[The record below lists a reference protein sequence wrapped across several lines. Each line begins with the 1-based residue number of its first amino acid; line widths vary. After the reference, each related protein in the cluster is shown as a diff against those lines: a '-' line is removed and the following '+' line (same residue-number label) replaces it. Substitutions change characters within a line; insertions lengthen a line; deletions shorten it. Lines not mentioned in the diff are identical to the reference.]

1 MVLWT
6 CDRRGRGATGGSTLN
21 PPASAFRGSAVGQGV
36 DPCVEVHRRAVIHRI
51 AAGTLAAAK
60 VGDAR
65 TSAYIIERAEVERI
79 KATDLDAWVDSLP
92 DG

>member
-1 MVLWT
+1 MTTPSDYLTVT
-6 CDRRGRGATGGSTLN
+6 QAARELN
-21 PPASAFRGSAVGQGV
+21 LT
-36 DPCVEVHRRAVIHRI
+36 RRAVVHRI
-51 AAGTLAAAK
+51 AAGTLAADK

>member
-1 MVLWT
+1 MTTPADYLTVT
-6 CDRRGRGATGGSTLN
+6 QTARELN
-21 PPASAFRGSAVGQGV
+21 L
-36 DPCVEVHRRAVIHRI
+36 HRRAVIHRI
-51 AAGTLAAAK
+51 AAGTLAATK

-79 KATDLDAWVDSLP
+79 KATDVDAWVDALP

>member
-1 MVLWT
+1 MTTPADYLTVT
-6 CDRRGRGATGGSTLN
+6 QTARELN
-21 PPASAFRGSAVGQGV
+21 L
-36 DPCVEVHRRAVIHRI
+36 HRRSVIHRI

>member
-1 MVLWT
+1 MTTPSDYLTVT
-6 CDRRGRGATGGSTLN
+6 QAARELN
-21 PPASAFRGSAVGQGV
+21 L
-36 DPCVEVHRRAVIHRI
+36 HRRAVIHRI
-51 AAGTLAAAK
+51 AAGTLAATK

-65 TSAYIIERAEVERI
+65 TNAYIIERAEVERI

>member
-1 MVLWT
+1 MSQLSQYLTVT
-6 CDRRGRGATGGSTLN
+6 QAARELN
-21 PPASAFRGSAVGQGV
+21 LT
-36 DPCVEVHRRAVIHRI
+36 RRAVIHRI

-79 KATDLDAWVDSLP
+79 KATDLKAAS
-92 DG
+92 

>member
-1 MVLWT
+1 MTTPSDYLTVT
-6 CDRRGRGATGGSTLN
+6 QAARELN
-21 PPASAFRGSAVGQGV
+21 LT
-36 DPCVEVHRRAVIHRI
+36 RRAVVHRI

-79 KATDLDAWVDSLP
+79 KATDLAAWVDALP

>member
-1 MVLWT
+1 MTTPSDYLTVT
-6 CDRRGRGATGGSTLN
+6 QAARELN
-21 PPASAFRGSAVGQGV
+21 LT
-36 DPCVEVHRRAVIHRI
+36 RRAVIHRI

>member
-1 MVLWT
+1 MTTPSDYLTVT
-6 CDRRGRGATGGSTLN
+6 QAARELN
-21 PPASAFRGSAVGQGV
+21 LT
-36 DPCVEVHRRAVIHRI
+36 RRAVVHRI